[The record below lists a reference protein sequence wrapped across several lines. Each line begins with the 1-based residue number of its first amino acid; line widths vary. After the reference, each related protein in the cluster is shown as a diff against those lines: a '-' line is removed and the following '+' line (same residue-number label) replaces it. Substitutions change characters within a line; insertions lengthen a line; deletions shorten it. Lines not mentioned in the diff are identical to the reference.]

1 MGKGLIIMLTVF
13 VIVGIL
19 HFVSMRMMKIS
30 EIKKQKFRK
39 VFWYFYGVIFTL
51 SGLVNL
57 IEKEELN
64 FIFLTQMILG
74 LLFIVLNFLGKIESK
89 PS

>member
-13 VIVGIL
+13 VIVGII
-19 HFVSMRMMKIS
+19 HFISMKMIKVS
-30 EIKKQKFRK
+30 EIKKQKIRK
-39 VFWYFYGVIFTL
+39 MFWYSYGVIFTL

-64 FIFLTQMILG
+64 FIFLTQMIVG
-74 LLFIVLNFLGKIESK
+74 LLFIILNFLGKIEIK

>member
-19 HFVSMRMMKIS
+19 HFISMRMMKIS
-30 EIKKQKFRK
+30 ESKKQKFRK

-64 FIFLTQMILG
+64 FIFLTQMIIG
-74 LLFIVLNFLGKIESK
+74 LLIIILNFLGKIESK

>member
-1 MGKGLIIMLTVF
+1 MLTVF
-13 VIVGIL
+13 VLVGIL
-19 HFVSMRMMKIS
+19 HFISMRMIKVS
-30 EIKKQKFRK
+30 EIKKQKIRK
-39 VFWYFYGVIFTL
+39 VFWYFYGVIFMV

-64 FIFLTQMILG
+64 FIFLAQLIGG
-74 LLFIVLNFLGKIESK
+74 LLFIILNFLGKIETK

>member
-19 HFVSMRMMKIS
+19 HFISMRMMKFS

-64 FIFLTQMILG
+64 FIFLTQMIIG
-74 LLFIVLNFLGKIESK
+74 LLIIILNFLGKIESK

>member
-64 FIFLTQMILG
+64 FIFLTQMIVG
-74 LLFIVLNFLGKIESK
+74 LLIIILNFLGKIESK

>member
-1 MGKGLIIMLTVF
+1 MLTVF

>member
-19 HFVSMRMMKIS
+19 HFISMRMMKFS

-51 SGLVNL
+51 SGLINL

-64 FIFLTQMILG
+64 FIFLTQMIIG
-74 LLFIVLNFLGKIESK
+74 LLFIILNFLGKIESK

>member
-13 VIVGIL
+13 VLVGIL
-19 HFVSMRMMKIS
+19 HFISMRMIKVS
-30 EIKKQKFRK
+30 EIKKQKIRK
-39 VFWYFYGVIFTL
+39 VFWYFYGVIFMV

-64 FIFLTQMILG
+64 FIFLAQLIGG
-74 LLFIVLNFLGKIESK
+74 LLFIILNFLGKIETK

>member
-13 VIVGIL
+13 VLVGIL
-19 HFVSMRMMKIS
+19 HFISMRMIKVS
-30 EIKKQKFRK
+30 EIKKQKIKK
-39 VFWYFYGVIFTL
+39 VFWYLYGVIFIL

-74 LLFIVLNFLGKIESK
+74 VLFIILNFLGKIETKTS
-89 PS
+89 